1 MNSGRKVFWVVGLTA
16 QGELRD
22 KSEYRYEQLERV
34 PGAAELIGQFSGA
47 LWRSPET
54 FEVPLDSPQ
63 ASSGTSGK
71 SPGGLH
77 FRWRSSAPTAGIAT
91 LRFTDELTSLSL
103 LATGIS
109 PDADAITLQALQRH
123 LLHELRDTGYEPA
136 FALTDLTERP
146 VLATI
151 DFRAPPGEAEQM
163 TAALAD
169 RCFAAAYFRY
179 HQLA

>member
-1 MNSGRKVFWVVGLTA
+1 VNPDRKVFWVVGLTA
-16 QGELRD
+16 QGDLRT
-22 KSEYRYEQLERV
+22 KAEYRYEQLEQV

-54 FEVPLDSPQ
+54 FELVLRAGSQTLAGALD
-63 ASSGTSGK
+63 
-71 SPGGLH
+71 

-91 LRFTDELTSLSL
+91 LRCEGELTSLSL

-146 VLATI
+146 ALATI
-151 DFRAPPGEAEQM
+151 DFRPPASEAEQM

-179 HQLA
+179 HGLA